1 MSRHQHSST
10 GFVIGTVSLAHFLS
24 HFYFLVFPPLF
35 PLFRAEFDVS
45 NTQLGLLFSLLF
57 FMPSI
62 LQLPVGDLVDRIGAK
77 RVFVAGIAVTGVGV
91 MATTLANSYPALLA
105 FALLAG
111 VGQSVFHPADFA
123 LIETVTDETTRGK
136 GFGTHTFAGFLGF
149 AAGPLIA
156 GGLGIRY
163 GWRPALLALGSI
175 GVVYAVAVLL
185 TMAPV
190 HRGRE
195 LGDGSPGADEDE
207 NDDGGGLLSNWA
219 LLLDPRILA
228 TFAFFVLLTVS
239 STGIQ
244 SFTVVFLT
252 DVFDLSNA
260 VANTT
265 LTANLTAT
273 AVGVLAGGVLAD
285 RLNIY
290 AILVGTLAVACALT
304 GVIVAGVL
312 PSTLVITLGLFVVL
326 GFAHGLALPSRDSLV
341 SEFSTS
347 DSTGKSFGFAYT
359 GVTVGAAVAPVMFG
373 VVSDT
378 VNNVAMYSLVGVF
391 YAAAVLTVVLL
402 YVRFV
407 RVRPEPAVG

>member
-1 MSRHQHSST
+1 MSSYQRGSP
-10 GFVIGTVSLAHFLS
+10 GFVIGTVSVAHFFS

-35 PLFRAEFDVS
+35 PLFQAEFDVT
-45 NTQLGLLFSLLF
+45 NTELGLLFSLLF
-57 FMPSI
+57 FMPSV

-77 RVFVAGIAVTGVGV
+77 RVFVAGIAVTALGV
-91 MATTLANSYPALLA
+91 MATTLATSYLALLG

-123 LIETVTDETTRGK
+123 LIETVTDESTRGK

-149 AAGPLIA
+149 AAGPMIA

-163 GWRPALLALGSI
+163 GWRPALLGLGAI
-175 GVVYAVAVLL
+175 GVVYAAVVHL
-185 TMAPV
+185 TMEPV
-190 HRGRE
+190 HRG
-195 LGDGSPGADEDE
+195 SGAIDQSD
-207 NDDGGGLLSNWA
+207 DDGGGLLSNWA
-219 LLLDPRILA
+219 LLADPRILA
-228 TFAFFVLLTVS
+228 TFAFFVLITIS

-252 DVFDLSNA
+252 DVFDISNA
-260 VANTT
+260 LANTT

-290 AILVGTLAVACALT
+290 AILVGTLAVACAMV
-304 GVIVAGVL
+304 GVIVAGIF
-312 PSTLVITLGLFVVL
+312 PYTLLVTLTLFVVL
-326 GFAHGLALPSRDSLV
+326 GLAHGLALPSRDSLV
-341 SEFSTS
+341 SEFATS

-359 GVTVGAAVAPVMFG
+359 GVTVGASVAPVMLGF
-373 VVSDT
+373 VSDT
-378 VNNVAMYSLVGVF
+378 VDNVAMYSLIGVF
-391 YAAAVLTVVLL
+391 YVAAIAMVVLL

-407 RVRPEPAVG
+407 RPQRQATAA